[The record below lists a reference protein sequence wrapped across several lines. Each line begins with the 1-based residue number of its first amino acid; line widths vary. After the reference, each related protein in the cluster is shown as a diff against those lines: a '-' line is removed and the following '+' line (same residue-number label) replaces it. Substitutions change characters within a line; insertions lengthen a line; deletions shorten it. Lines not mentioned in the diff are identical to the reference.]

1 MWQFQNNFRKI
12 GETSFGEIMQN
23 TQPKK
28 NWLITSQSFA
38 RLLEWIDE
46 GADSDGQKY
55 LEVRQ
60 KLVAYFDRKNCP
72 SPDELADETLN
83 RVARR
88 LEEEGKLES
97 ETPAKFCYITARFV
111 FLESLRSQE
120 HKGVSIDEI
129 KAEKIDANDRS
140 EEKIVKEK
148 MLACLEKCV
157 GELNEINRE
166 LIVKYYYG
174 AERIKI
180 ENRRAMAEKL
190 GVSSNAL
197 TVRACR
203 IRDKLEICVRKCAG
217 KDV

>member
-1 MWQFQNNFRKI
+1 
-12 GETSFGEIMQN
+12 MQN
-23 TQPKK
+23 PQPKK
-28 NWLITSQSFA
+28 SWLITSKSFA
-38 RLLEWIDE
+38 RLLEWLDE
-46 GADSDGQKY
+46 GADSSGQKY
-55 LEVRQ
+55 LELRQ
-60 KLVAYFDRKNCP
+60 KLVAYFDRKNCL

-88 LEEEGKLES
+88 LEEEGKIEI

-111 FLESLRSQE
+111 FLESLRGQGNKS
-120 HKGVSIDEI
+120 VSIDEI
-129 KAEKIDANDRS
+129 KAEKITASNES
-140 EEKIVKEK
+140 EEKTLKEK

-157 GELNEINRE
+157 GELDEINRD

-180 ENRRAMAEKL
+180 ENRRVLAEKL
-190 GVSSNAL
+190 GISSNAL

-203 IRDKLEICVRKCAG
+203 IRGRLEKCVRKCAK

>member
-1 MWQFQNNFRKI
+1 
-12 GETSFGEIMQN
+12 MQN
-23 TQPKK
+23 SQPKK
-28 NWLITSQSFA
+28 SWLITPESFA

-46 GADSDGQKY
+46 GADSNGQKY
-55 LEVRQ
+55 LALRR
-60 KLVAYFDRKNCP
+60 KLVAYFDRKNRS

-88 LEEEGKLES
+88 LEEEGRIET

-111 FLESLRSQE
+111 FLESLRGQE
-120 HKGVSIDEI
+120 NKDVSINEI
-129 KAEKIDANDRS
+129 KAEKITAKDDA
-140 EEKIVKEK
+140 EEKDLKEK

-157 GELNEINRE
+157 GGLDETNRE

-180 ENRRAMAEKL
+180 ENRRTLAERL
-190 GVSSNAL
+190 GISSNAL

-217 KDV
+217 KDA